1 MKITVDVDITPEE
14 LRKFLGLPKIEKLQ
28 EEMLKAA
35 QKRLAESGQSM
46 VSDLMTG
53 AVQPMMAY
61 QQWLQ
66 RMMAGASSSRGE
78 SRRESK
84 SESKPEPES
93 ESKTSSNKEH

>member
-66 RMMAGASSSRGE
+66 RMMAGASSSR
-78 SRRESK
+78 RESK
-84 SESKPEPES
+84 SEPES